1 MLTVNNNEQT
11 IWYLTEKMCDWSSLI
26 DNYCTK
32 SFSKLQDCFVCCILV
47 AVGRP
52 FPTVRSYDPIS
63 SYSFINLSTLERG
76 HFFLLKLTAYFSSTP
91 FQINETVNNR
101 RSIYVREDH
110 RRYTL
115 HVCYPPFYTDLYA
128 YVNRLLRLQIWNKH
142 LVNGWDNSIIV
153 Y

>member
-1 MLTVNNNEQT
+1 MIFNGKDVWLVLLDWQLLHEVFFETARLLCVLHPRSGRST
-11 IWYLTEKMCDWSSLI
+11 IS
-26 DNYCTK
+26 N
-32 SFSKLQDCFVCCILV
+32 
-47 AVGRP
+47 RP
-52 FPTVRSYDPIS
+52 FVRSNFLIFLYQ
-63 SYSFINLSTLERG
+63 FIHTWARP
-76 HFFLLKLTAYFSSTP
+76 FFLLKLTAYFSSTP

-128 YVNRLLRLQIWNKH
+128 YFNRLLRLQIWNKH